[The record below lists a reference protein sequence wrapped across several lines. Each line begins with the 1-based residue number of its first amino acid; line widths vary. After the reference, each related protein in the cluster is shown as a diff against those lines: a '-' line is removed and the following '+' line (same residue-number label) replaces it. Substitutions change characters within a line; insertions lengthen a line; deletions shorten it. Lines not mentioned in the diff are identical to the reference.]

1 MLYKRD
7 LNESKKSRVP
17 SIPRLLSS
25 LTHNEL
31 TLWFKIPDLKYLQLG
46 FKAFFVIKQ
55 SSTFLQSNVKKVLF
69 YNLSHL
75 CCQRS
80 LEKVKTINGVTSHIP
95 VFSIKKV
102 TTFVRWAQI
111 APPSLINQLLLLG
124 LSHLF
129 RSLGSSI
136 NRVDMEVEEGFTIIN
151 AYYNII

>member
-1 MLYKRD
+1 MCSFD
-7 LNESKKSRVP
+7 PAP
-17 SIPRLLSS
+17 SVIS
-25 LTHNEL
+25 THNEL
-31 TLWFKIPDLKYLQLG
+31 TFWFKIPDLKYLQLG

-124 LSHLF
+124 LSHLL
-129 RSLGSSI
+129 RSLRDIHKPCGHG
-136 NRVDMEVEEGFTIIN
+136 RGEGF
-151 AYYNII
+151 AKGPYHNIRASQIAT